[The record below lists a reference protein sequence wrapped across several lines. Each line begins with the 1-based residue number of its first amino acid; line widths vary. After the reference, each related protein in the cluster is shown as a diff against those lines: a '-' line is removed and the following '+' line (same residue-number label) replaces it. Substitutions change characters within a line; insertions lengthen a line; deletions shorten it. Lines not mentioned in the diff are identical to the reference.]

1 MENAK
6 MKKTAVVIDRILKIL
21 QRVAII
27 CGIIYFI
34 FIVLALFLGE
44 KIAANMTDMNVVSA
58 VSLGQ
63 LRLTLKDDSS
73 LLNESALK
81 TSLAISLPFVAISI
95 AICVYAIGIIRKV
108 LEPMKEGRPFDK
120 GISQMMKKLA
130 WVTLVG
136 GAIIQVGGSITKIAE
151 VKAYDLA
158 AFFSENA
165 ITGYQLNY
173 VIDLNF
179 IITACVLFLLSYV
192 FRYGEELQRE
202 SDETL

>member
-6 MKKTAVVIDRILKIL
+6 MIKTAVVIDRILKIL
-21 QRVAII
+21 QRVAIV
-27 CGIIYFI
+27 CGIIYL
-34 FIVLALFLGE
+34 IVMALALLFE
-44 KIAANMTDMNVVSA
+44 KEMTPGMNV

-63 LRLTLKDDSS
+63 LRLILKDDPS

-81 TSLAISLPFVAISI
+81 TGLAISLVFVAISI

-120 GISQMMKKLA
+120 GISQIIKRLA
-130 WVTLVG
+130 WVVLIG
-136 GAIIQVGGSITKIAE
+136 GAIVRVGACITMIME
-151 VKAYDLA
+151 IKAYDLA
-158 AFFSENA
+158 AFFAESA
-165 ITGYQLNY
+165 ITGYRLNY

-179 IITACVLFLLSYV
+179 IVTACVLFLLSYV

>member
-6 MKKTAVVIDRILKIL
+6 MIKTAVVIDRILKIL
-21 QRVAII
+21 QRVAIV
-27 CGIIYFI
+27 CGIIYL
-34 FIVLALFLGE
+34 IVMTLALLFDKE
-44 KIAANMTDMNVVSA
+44 MTPGMDV

-63 LRLTLKDDSS
+63 LRLILKDDS

-81 TSLAISLPFVAISI
+81 TGLAISLVFVAISI

-120 GISQMMKKLA
+120 GISQIMKKLA
-130 WVTLVG
+130 WVALIG
-136 GAIIQVGGSITKIAE
+136 GAIVRVGACITMIME
-151 VKAYDLA
+151 IKAYDLT
-158 AFFSENA
+158 AFFAESA
-165 ITGYQLNY
+165 ITGYRLNY

-179 IITACVLFLLSYV
+179 IVTACVLFLLSYV

>member
-1 MENAK
+1 MENSK
-6 MKKTAVVIDRILKIL
+6 MMKTAVVIDRILKIL
-21 QRVAII
+21 QRVAIV
-27 CGIIYFI
+27 CGIIYLI
-34 FIVLALFLGE
+34 FMTLALLFGE
-44 KIAANMTDMNVVSA
+44 KIVASTNV

-63 LRLTLKDDSS
+63 LRLILKDDSS

-81 TSLAISLPFVAISI
+81 TGLSISLAFVAISI
-95 AICVYAIGIIRKV
+95 AICVYAIEIIRKV

-130 WVTLVG
+130 WVVLAG
-136 GAIIQVGGSITKIAE
+136 GAIVRVGGCITMIAE
-151 VKAYDLA
+151 IKAYDLT
-158 AFFSENA
+158 AFFAESA
-165 ITGYQLNY
+165 ITGYRLNY

-179 IITACVLFLLSYV
+179 IVTACVLFLLSYV